1 MQFPQIQIQ
10 QGYSKLGL
18 QTTRGQ
24 QSIEQPRPSLNMSQ
38 KHVSIEIE
46 SVKGKLEIDSRKAWS
61 ALGKARFEEVTDRI
75 AQASLQI
82 SMQNIAEIAQNG
94 DRMMAIH
101 KNGNVFSDLARQNA
115 FKERQPIEIAGEP
128 GYDNV
133 DITYTPGQIQMNYI
147 PGGVKF
153 QPEVHRPVIDYYPG
167 KVNPYLISQNFIFLS
182 VSGQQLD
189 AVV

>member
-18 QTTRGQ
+18 QTTRAQ
-24 QSIEQPRPSLNMSQ
+24 QSIEQPRSSLNMSQ
-38 KHVSIEIE
+38 KHVSIEID
-46 SVKGKLEIDSRKAWS
+46 SVEGKLEIDSRKAWS
-61 ALGKARFEEVTDRI
+61 ALGRARFEEVTDRI

-94 DRMMAIH
+94 DRMMAINE
-101 KNGNVFSDLARQNA
+101 NGNVFADLARQNV
-115 FKERQPIEIAGEP
+115 FKERPIEIAGEP

-182 VSGQQLD
+182 VLGQQLD